1 MRKFDTRGDTPTM
14 DTDDEL
20 KVEAVVHP
28 FSFREYGDQPEV
40 TALIVEAVNRMSGAG
55 EPAEEDYRVC
65 IDRLC
70 RKTKL
75 VSGIIQAEY
84 FDMPEDAYLD
94 RWALV
99 MLAVELEDSRSL
111 GFLEE
116 ILASA
121 IPEEKSKDPHSFTTV
136 GEEVMIRTTAIEGL
150 ERMAA
155 NGNEKAVK
163 LLLHNIGH
171 ETFSIRRA
179 ATQALL
185 AIGGEDMRE
194 KLASELP
201 KRHHNLLKIH
211 RTDVREAEQAE
222 GGLFLKNQDDAETPA
237 PNEDRSGKA
246 SAG

>member
-14 DTDDEL
+14 ETDDDL
-20 KVEAVVHP
+20 KVETVAHP
-28 FSFREYGDQPEV
+28 FHFREYGNEPKI
-40 TALIVEAVNRMSGAG
+40 TALIVEALNRMSGAG
-55 EPAEEDYRVC
+55 ESAEEDYRDC
-65 IDRLC
+65 IGRLC
-70 RKTKL
+70 RKAKL
-75 VSGIIQAEY
+75 ASSIVEAEF

-99 MLAVELEDSRSL
+99 MLAVELQHNGSL
-111 GFLEE
+111 GFFEQ

-121 IPEEKSKDPHSFTTV
+121 IPEEKSRDPHSFSTV
-136 GEEVMIRTTAIEGL
+136 SEEVVIRTTVIEGL

-155 NGNEKAVK
+155 DGDEEAIK
-163 LLLHNIGH
+163 LLFRNIGH
-171 ETFSIRRA
+171 ESFSIRRA

-185 AIGGEDMRE
+185 AVGGEDMRK

-201 KRHHNLLKIH
+201 KRHHDLLKIR

-237 PNEDRSGKA
+237 PKEDGSGKA